1 MPSSLEW
8 SCRDRVL
15 SLAGRPLIMGI
26 LNVTP
31 DSFSDGGRY
40 ESADSAVCRAQRLL
54 DDGADI
60 LDIGGESTRPG
71 ADAVDEAEELRRV
84 VPVIRRLA
92 SDPAVVISV
101 DTRKA
106 AVARAALEAGAR
118 IINDVTALTGDPG
131 MPAVA
136 REFGAGV
143 VLMHMAGTPRTMQQA
158 PEYGD
163 VVAEVGGYLARR
175 VEELAGGAG
184 LDPRCLTVDPGIG
197 FGKTIEHNLRL
208 LAGLPSLLEGIGR
221 PLVVGLSRKSFLQKI
236 TGRDVNE
243 RLAGSLAGLVY
254 CVLRGARVVRVHDVR
269 ETADAVRVALAL
281 RGAEGSV

>member
-1 MPSSLEW
+1 MPLPLEW
-8 SCRDRVL
+8 ICRDRRL
-15 SLAGRPLIMGI
+15 SLAERPLIMGI

-31 DSFSDGGRY
+31 DSFSDGGQY
-40 ESADSAVCRAQRLL
+40 VSGEAAVRRARRLL
-54 DDGADI
+54 EDGADI

-71 ADAVDEAEELRRV
+71 ADPVDEAEELRRV
-84 VPVIRRLA
+84 IPVIRALSR
-92 SDPAVVISV
+92 DPGVVISV

-118 IINDVTALTGDPG
+118 IINDVTALTGDSG

-136 REFGAGV
+136 GEFGAGV
-143 VLMHMAGTPRTMQQA
+143 ALMHMAGTPRTMQRA

-163 VVAEVGGYLARR
+163 VVVEVGAYLAQRIQ
-175 VEELAGGAG
+175 ELVRSAR

-197 FGKTIEHNLRL
+197 FGKNLEHNLRL
-208 LAGLPSLLEGIGR
+208 LAGLPGLLERIGR
-221 PLVVGLSRKSFLQKI
+221 PLVIGLSRKSFLGKI

-254 CVLRGARVVRVHDVR
+254 CVLRGARIVRVHDVR
-269 ETADAVRVALAL
+269 ETVDAVRVALAL
-281 RGAEGSV
+281 CGAEGNR